1 MARDGFI
8 FTETAAFLFVQVL
21 GTRGCR
27 LSHVVPRATHSRKV
41 EDDLNEDQLRVM
53 RNLD

>member
-8 FTETAAFLFVQVL
+8 FIETAAFLFVQVL

-27 LSHVVPRATHSRKV
+27 LSHVPRATHSRKV